1 MAQCVDQQGE
11 RWRRLPAA
19 RVVEVVA
26 WKGRTPVG
34 EHPDEPSIG
43 EVRLHLILGQV
54 RNTQPGHGRVH
65 SQGDVV
71 EDQLPFDTH
80 LQLAPAFL
88 EFPGVE
94 AAVSRQTKSD
104 AVVGSQVLR
113 RLRPRPSREVGRRP
127 DDPMRKSGPMRTAI
141 ISLATCSPRRTPAS

>member
-71 EDQLPFDTH
+71 KTNCPSTRTFSSRPPF
-80 LQLAPAFL
+80 
-88 EFPGVE
+88 
-94 AAVSRQTKSD
+94 SN
-104 AVVGSQVLR
+104 SQ
-113 RLRPRPSREVGRRP
+113 
-127 DDPMRKSGPMRTAI
+127 A
-141 ISLATCSPRRTPAS
+141 